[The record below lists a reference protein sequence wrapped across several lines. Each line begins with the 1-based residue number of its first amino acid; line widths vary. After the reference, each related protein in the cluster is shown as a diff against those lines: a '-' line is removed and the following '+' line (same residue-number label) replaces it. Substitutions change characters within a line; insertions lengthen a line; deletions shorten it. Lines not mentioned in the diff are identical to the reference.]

1 MEINQIKN
9 KQTHV
14 HREIKSSPSNSSYQ
28 MKLNNIKIN
37 HFGCHNMANKSFFS
51 LFYRYPLTFY
61 LLSHTQE
68 PKNK

>member
-1 MEINQIKN
+1 
-9 KQTHV
+9 
-14 HREIKSSPSNSSYQ
+14 
-28 MKLNNIKIN
+28 
-37 HFGCHNMANKSFFS
+37 MANKSFFF